1 MTTRRISLVLLF
13 VVLVACDKTSTQA
26 ENPLF
31 TADAR
36 AQGSQN
42 VDVIVTEVE
51 RQERMSVVDV
61 QFNYG
66 PSVASSV
73 FIACSFAKLA
83 QLRGYRYTA
92 QVENFRKEG
101 RYLIGFIPS
110 LSKEAI
116 AALGTEFAK
125 HDVAQ
130 VIDNEV
136 FESICQRT

>member
-1 MTTRRISLVLLF
+1 MTTRRIFLTLLF
-13 VVLVACDKTSTQA
+13 VALAACDKTSTQA
-26 ENPLF
+26 ENQLF
-31 TADAR
+31 TANAR

-51 RQERMSVVDV
+51 RNERTSIVDV

-83 QLRGYRYTA
+83 KLRGYRYTA
-92 QVENFRKEG
+92 QVENFGEEG

-110 LSKEAI
+110 PSKEAI
-116 AALGTEFAK
+116 AALGAEFEK
-125 HDVAQ
+125 YDVSQ
-130 VIDNEV
+130 VIDNEM
-136 FESICQRT
+136 FEPICQRT